1 MYHLVTIICSSF
13 QYNPQDHISIWKCCH
28 HNKNPAIHIGY
39 SDQMKW
45 NICLTVGVAMCQ
57 SSIKLSF
64 ISISGAER
72 ELTPWTRV
80 DLNSE
85 VQTVGNLLV

>member
-1 MYHLVTIICSSF
+1 
-13 QYNPQDHISIWKCCH
+13 
-28 HNKNPAIHIGY
+28 
-39 SDQMKW
+39 MKW

-72 ELTPWTRV
+72 ELTPRTRV